1 MLSYILPIAI
11 DLIDA
16 SPFEEMTLIGVPL
29 VAIVEAGIIYHQ
41 TGNKYLAVIGLI
53 ESVIPGVDIL
63 PFATI
68 SKVIFGKKY

>member
-16 SPFEEMTLIGVPL
+16 SPFEETTLIGVPL
-29 VAIVEAGIIYHQ
+29 VAIVEAGIIYYQ
-41 TGNKYLAVIGLI
+41 TGNKWLALIGLA
-53 ESVIPGVDIL
+53 ESIVPGVDVI

-68 SKVIFGKKY
+68 SKVIAGKD